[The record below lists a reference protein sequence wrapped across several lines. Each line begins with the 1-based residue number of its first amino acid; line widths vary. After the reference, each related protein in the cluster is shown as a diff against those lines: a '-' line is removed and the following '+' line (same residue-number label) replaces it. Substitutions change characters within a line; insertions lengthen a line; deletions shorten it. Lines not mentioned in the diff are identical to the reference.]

1 MTNQRD
7 FNMEIEIHE
16 DKNQKKQE
24 FSSFSD
30 PTPESDKYS
39 SDDSDDEIVAEKPQS
54 QNIVENKR
62 SSEEQRKVVSDN
74 RSSNSESAL
83 VNKELTE
90 FGEIEE
96 VTINNSVQERSSHTP
111 TFTEEQI
118 ETMLEMR
125 ILSYFKNKI
134 LREREDQHKKS
145 IMQLF
150 RQFPELMTINNPIEM
165 FASALCVCERQG
177 IKPLNVSFVRVFFG
191 IPRGR
196 IPRAKKSNCVRTG
209 GWA

>member
-118 ETMLEMR
+118 ETMLR
-125 ILSYFKNKI
+125 CGF
-134 LREREDQHKKS
+134 
-145 IMQLF
+145 
-150 RQFPELMTINNPIEM
+150 
-165 FASALCVCERQG
+165 
-177 IKPLNVSFVRVFFG
+177 
-191 IPRGR
+191 
-196 IPRAKKSNCVRTG
+196 
-209 GWA
+209 